1 MAALIQQVNWSSV
14 NRATRREVRNR
25 EIHCP
30 AISLFRWWARR
41 PHALARA
48 LLKASRLRRSDLIS
62 DPLSG
67 GGTVTIEAAVR
78 GHRVYA
84 QDINPWPTWG
94 LRVAL
99 DGVAPS
105 RLKAGIDSFWRRLRE
120 TVASE
125 YATNCP
131 EHGTGEILHTFWVR
145 QLTCKS
151 CSKKFFLFPY
161 SLITLASR
169 NHDERRGFFGCSAC
183 GHVTRSRL
191 SRRARCGH
199 CRRILTLPGQALL
212 VRRIVR
218 CPHCTTEASHSVAW
232 TRRPRWVPVL
242 VQRKCTCDGK
252 EQLHFDRPTT
262 QETKAALKRH
272 KAPDALEQRIPK
284 GRETAVLLRGG
295 FRRWSDLYP
304 PRQLFVLLKAAEL
317 ALACSFDSIVQRRIQ
332 LAVAGAGEMAGY
344 LCRWDRFHPKP
355 FEALANHR
363 YAVLGL
369 AVETNLAAER
379 GRGTL
384 KRRLLSSL
392 TAAQW
397 AHEHIQPHHSARRT
411 AAESR
416 RPACTIVTGNS
427 AAQRLGSNSVG
438 LVITD
443 PPYYDAVQYGE
454 LSGLF
459 LIWAQIA
466 TGHTRLWKP
475 NLRLE
480 AVPNEVRRADAAHY
494 ERMLSSILTETA
506 RTLRPTG
513 KLLLTYH
520 SSDFRGWFGL
530 GRALHL
536 SGLKVLALAVAHSEN
551 EKDHPKRNS
560 DAFTRDLVIECQKRK
575 RRVRT
580 PLVVTIPRQSDQR
593 ELLAAGRVIAT
604 LGQREYRE
612 MARKYLEMTC
622 RLRCRRIR
630 VPFSQTSSL
639 HE

>member
-1 MAALIQQVNWSSV
+1 MAALIQQVNWASV
-14 NRATRREVRNR
+14 NKATRREVRNR

-48 LLKASRLRRSDLIS
+48 LLKASRLRRNDLIS

-67 GGTVTIEAAVR
+67 GGTVTIEAAVS

-94 LRVAL
+94 LQVAL

-131 EHGTGEILHTFWVR
+131 EHGSGEILHTFWVR
-145 QLTCKS
+145 QLACKR
-151 CSKKFFLFPY
+151 CNKKFFLFPY

-169 NHDERRGFFGCSAC
+169 NHDERLGFFGCSAC

-191 SRRARCGH
+191 SRRARCGR
-199 CRRILTLPGQALL
+199 CRRLL
-212 VRRIVR
+212 AFPHQPLLIRKIAR
-218 CPHCTTEASHSVAW
+218 CPHCTEEISHSVAW

-242 VQRKCTCDGK
+242 VQRKCRCGGK
-252 EQLHFDRPTT
+252 EQTHFDCPTAL
-262 QETKAALKRH
+262 ETKTALKRH
-272 KAPDALEQRIPK
+272 KAPDALRRRIPK

-295 FRRWSDLYP
+295 FKHWSDLYP
-304 PRQLFVLLKAAEL
+304 PRQLVVLFKAAEL
-317 ALACSFDSIVQRRIQ
+317 AHTCSSNGLVQRRIQ

-363 YAVLGL
+363 YSVLGL

-392 TAAQW
+392 TAARW
-397 AHEHIQPHHSARRT
+397 MHEHLPRHPSASTTSGDLRQPV
-411 AAESR
+411 
-416 RPACTIVTGNS
+416 CTIVTGSS
-427 AAQRLGSNSVG
+427 AAQRLNSDSVG

-459 LIWAQIA
+459 LVWAQIA
-466 TGHTRLWKP
+466 TGQQRFWRP
-475 NLRLE
+475 NLRSE
-480 AVPNEVRRADAAHY
+480 AVPNEVRGAGAPHY
-494 ERMLSSILTETA
+494 ERMLSSILAETS

-520 SSDFRGWFGL
+520 STDFRGWFAL
-530 GRALHL
+530 GKALHL

-560 DAFTRDLVIECQKRK
+560 HAFTRDLVIECQKRK

-593 ELLAAGRVIAT
+593 ELLAAGRVIAS
-604 LGQREYRE
+604 LSQGEYRE
-612 MARKYLEMTC
+612 MAKKYLEMTR
-622 RLRCRRIR
+622 RLRSRRIR
-630 VPFSQTSSL
+630 VPFSQTSSQ